1 MYSDLTL
8 PVDGGFFNFRVG
20 AIIPKDGRFLMVE
33 SARGYHYSVGGRVR
47 FGETTE
53 QAILREVEEETGVRL
68 AIDRLGFIE
77 ENYFYGD
84 SPHNR
89 GKLIYEL
96 GFYFYMKVPEGFE
109 PVSLHFQDGSTEE
122 RLAWVS
128 PDTDKALYPSFFRSA
143 ISAPPSGVC
152 HLVKDDREESERRLA
167 AWQNPW

>member
-1 MYSDLTL
+1 MHSDLTL

-20 AIIPKDGRFLMVE
+20 AIIPKDGRLLMVE

-77 ENYFYGD
+77 ENFFYGD

-96 GFYFYMKVPEGFE
+96 GFYFYMQVPEGFE
-109 PVSLHFQDGSTEE
+109 PVSLRFQEGSAEE
-122 RLAWVS
+122 RLEWVS
-128 PDTDKALYPSFFRSA
+128 PDTDKRIFPAFFRTELRDPKPYVRH
-143 ISAPPSGVC
+143 IVT
-152 HLVKDDREESERRLA
+152 DERL
-167 AWQNPW
+167 